1 MHNSRV
7 SGNVIFSFTLK
18 LKFFNKKL
26 NQAFDNN
33 FYSIKENQIDFVKTI
48 INFKKKYLMPQ
59 CNATHSKCSVCIACV
74 LSYD

>member
-1 MHNSRV
+1 MHYCMHNSRV

-48 INFKKKYLMPQ
+48 INFKKKLF
-59 CNATHSKCSVCIACV
+59 NATM
-74 LSYD
+74 